1 MKRYSNRSNFSTLS
15 EINVTP
21 LLDLAFVLLIIFMIT
36 TPLLE
41 NSMNLVIPSSSAANA
56 PISKA
61 QVQTISIDRDE
72 TIRINNEIVEAD
84 SLAARLLEL
93 KRANPDVAIVIRPDR
108 ELPVQK
114 LVTLMDSLQRAH
126 ITKVGIAT
134 NLMLQGKHADGAEI
148 AGLDELLTEL
158 ERNPR
163 RELILDTTGSVIYT
177 GNNVLMRLRR
187 QMTIVYLA
195 ASAQEQEL
203 LIERYLNDPKPVL
216 WRGAFQP
223 KNGETPHETVARCYP
238 KLVAARRQSY
248 EALAHCTLPVADL
261 HALSECS
268 EDPSGSAKA
277 FLEMIRAQLEKKSG
291 RASAL

>member
-21 LLDLAFVLLIIFMIT
+21 LLDLALVLLIIFMIT

-72 TIRINNEIVEAD
+72 TIRMNNEIVDAD
-84 SLAARLLEL
+84 SLAPRLLEL

-114 LVTLMDSLQRAH
+114 LVTLMDSLQRAQ

-134 NLMLQGKHADGAEI
+134 KAE
-148 AGLDELLTEL
+148 
-158 ERNPR
+158 
-163 RELILDTTGSVIYT
+163 S
-177 GNNVLMRLRR
+177 
-187 QMTIVYLA
+187 
-195 ASAQEQEL
+195 
-203 LIERYLNDPKPVL
+203 K
-216 WRGAFQP
+216 
-223 KNGETPHETVARCYP
+223 
-238 KLVAARRQSY
+238 
-248 EALAHCTLPVADL
+248 
-261 HALSECS
+261 
-268 EDPSGSAKA
+268 
-277 FLEMIRAQLEKKSG
+277 
-291 RASAL
+291 